1 MSIPLMIPDP
11 LESIWGIFISS
22 LARTHSPVSACHA
35 ATEVF
40 VVGDE
45 IITLIAALREEL
57 DENPN
62 FCTDRNANSDFHTET
77 IVVPAPYDPHTSPAV
92 WLKYQASAGAV
103 ENPRMKSALWTFG
116 ALPYLPHLPTSTSYR
131 WLKQTWLSV
140 AGRDGLLNVM
150 NVSSGEGTMPLPRS
164 HELRGRLTHPA
175 NMPQRWQVHAT
186 IDEEYETII
195 KADCEDWIIVLLAE
209 LAAQPIELRPSLFK
223 ANLKY
228 MCNTMVIEA
237 TAFKAAGHLTCPH
250 ARRSFSCAHQQS
262 TFEANARQM
271 RDVCLELM
279 KSQVDKQW
287 TGYASVPQRNLARQ
301 MGWLNHKCRHAYGL
315 LTDAEYDQYHKIT
328 FPALTRLRPLLTVLP
343 VGIIWNYIPVDL
355 KAKAVSYRLQNP
367 YG

>member
-1 MSIPLMIPDP
+1 MQDQTPTHFHPTRDEIKAVNANPTAVDTWRNLTQDPMSIPLMIPDP

-57 DENPN
+57 DGAPN
-62 FCTDRNANSDFHTET
+62 FCPDRNASSDFHTQA
-77 IVVPAPYDPHTSPAV
+77 IVVTAPYDPHTSPAV

-131 WLKQTWLSV
+131 WLKQTWLRV
-140 AGRDGLLNVM
+140 AGRDGLLDVM

-175 NMPQRWQVHAT
+175 NMLQQWRVHAT

-195 KADCEDWIIVLLAE
+195 KDDCEDWVILLAE
-209 LAAQPIELRPSLFK
+209 LAEKPNEVRISLF
-223 ANLKY
+223 
-228 MCNTMVIEA
+228 
-237 TAFKAAGHLTCPH
+237 
-250 ARRSFSCAHQQS
+250 
-262 TFEANARQM
+262 
-271 RDVCLELM
+271 
-279 KSQVDKQW
+279 
-287 TGYASVPQRNLARQ
+287 
-301 MGWLNHKCRHAYGL
+301 
-315 LTDAEYDQYHKIT
+315 DAI
-328 FPALTRLRPLLTVLP
+328 
-343 VGIIWNYIPVDL
+343 
-355 KAKAVSYRLQNP
+355 
-367 YG
+367 